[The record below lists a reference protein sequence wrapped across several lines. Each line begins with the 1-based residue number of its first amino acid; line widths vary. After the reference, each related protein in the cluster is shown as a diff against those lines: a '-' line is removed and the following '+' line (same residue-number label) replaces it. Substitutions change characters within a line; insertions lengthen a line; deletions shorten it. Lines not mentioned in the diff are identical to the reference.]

1 MNVALWTAR
10 RMLNFE
16 GKMHETVPMYHS
28 RGGGLV
34 YFNAPFIR
42 GRDHL
47 ATKIGSNLEITA
59 RGASKRDPLYG
70 DKSCEEVRN
79 SRDVLETGILIKTPT
94 IQSKNRIRPHTFQ

>member
-1 MNVALWTAR
+1 MKLFCIIRTEEVFFISTPR
-10 RMLNFE
+10 
-16 GKMHETVPMYHS
+16 
-28 RGGGLV
+28 
-34 YFNAPFIR
+34 FIR

-79 SRDVLETGILIKTPT
+79 SRDVLETGILIKTPP